1 MAIDRNK
8 FVSLSYE
15 LTSGDFDGEVKERAS
30 SESPL
35 TFVYGA
41 GLMLPKFE
49 EHLLGLKQGDNYKF
63 MVKSDDAYGPI
74 FEERIVDLPKDI
86 FKVDGKLDETLLAL
100 GNVVPMMDAS
110 GNRLQGTVKE
120 VRDNDVKMDFNHP
133 MAGQDLYFKG
143 EVLEVRQATD
153 EEIAALLGGGGCGS
167 GCGCGSDGGS
177 CGTSDQGCGCSTE
190 EAANCGCGDTQEHN
204 HGGGGCGSGCGCN

>member
-15 LTSGDFDGEVKERAS
+15 LTSESFEGDVKERATA
-30 SESPL
+30 ESPL
-35 TFVYGA
+35 TFVFGA

-49 EHLLGLKQGDNYKF
+49 EHLLGLKPGDNYKF
-63 MVKSDDAYGPI
+63 KVESDDAYGPI
-74 FEERIVDLPKDI
+74 YEERIVNLPKDI
-86 FKVDGKLDETLLAL
+86 FKVDGKIDETLLTL

-110 GNRLQGTVKE
+110 GNRLQGTVKDIQE
-120 VRDNDVKMDFNHP
+120 TEVKMDFNHP

-153 EEIAALLGGGGCGS
+153 EEIAQLMGGGCGS
-167 GCGCGSDGGS
+167 GCGCGSSGGS
-177 CGTSDQGCGCSTE
+177 CGTSSEGCGCSTE
-190 EAANCGCGDTQEHN
+190 EAANCGCGDTHD
-204 HGGGGCGSGCGCN
+204 HASHGGGCGSGCGCN